1 MNQETIRVLLVDDD
15 EDDYVIT
22 RDLLAEVRE
31 VHYEMEW
38 VSTCQ
43 SALDFIVQK
52 KYDVCLFDYCLGEGN
67 GLWLLREVI
76 GRGYRV
82 PVIMLTGQGDHG
94 IDLEALKAGAA
105 DYLVKGD
112 LQSSLLEHAI
122 RYALERKRMDD
133 ELFQEK
139 ERAIVT
145 LESIGD
151 SVITTDLHGMITQ
164 LNPVAE
170 KITGWSNAEAE
181 GLPFHDIITLI
192 SEVTRKPIDNPVV
205 QVLSQN
211 MIINF
216 SNQTVF
222 INRNEQEYA
231 VEGTAS
237 PIRNRENQIIGIV
250 IVMHD
255 VTGTRELSR
264 KIAYQA
270 SHDPLTDL
278 YNRAIFEEYLRQ
290 LLDDA
295 KDQNHEHVLFY
306 LDLDRFKIVNDT
318 CGHFAGDQLL
328 RQVSSTMKQKIR
340 KMDIIARLG
349 GDEFGI
355 ILTNYPF
362 SQAYEI
368 GEKIRQAVSDIH
380 FLWDEK
386 LFSIEVSIGAVAINS
401 ECKSVEYLLG
411 IADQSCYMAKEKG
424 GNQIH
429 FFLDDDCEFSDRW
442 GETQWISV
450 LNQAFV
456 ENSFCLYFQPIIAI
470 ADGNP
475 KEHIELLLRL
485 RDKKKRIILPS
496 LFLPAAQRYNMM
508 TAIDRW
514 VIDFYL
520 RFYEKNYQGIPVDKI
535 PVFTMNLSGSSL
547 NDDHFLRFLKE
558 QLLNYRIPPNIIC
571 FEITETIA
579 INNYNKAI
587 QFINELKSMGC
598 LFALDDFGVGLS
610 SFNYLKK
617 LPIDYIKIGGAFIQ
631 NLMDSPLD
639 YTIVES
645 INQIGHILGIRTIA
659 EVVENETVFEV
670 IRKIGIDYGQ
680 GFWFGKPQP
689 IECLAVPS
697 KEHPTQSPKYLTQPE
712 EHQIQ
717 SEDQC

>member
-1 MNQETIRVLLVDDD
+1 MNQETIRILLVDDD

-31 VHYEMEW
+31 VNYEMDW

-43 SALDFIVQK
+43 SAMDRIAQK
-52 KYDVCLFDYCLGEGN
+52 KYDVCLFDYYLGEGN
-67 GLWLLREVI
+67 GLGLLREVI

-82 PVIMLTGQGDHG
+82 PVIMLTGKGAHE

-112 LQSSLLEHAI
+112 LQASLLEHAI

-151 SVITTDLHGMITQ
+151 SVITTDIHGTITQ

-170 KITGWSNAEAE
+170 KITGWSAAEAE
-181 GLPFHDIITLI
+181 GLPFHDVITLI
-192 SEVTRKPIDNPVV
+192 SEVTRKSIYDPVA

-211 MIINF
+211 IIINF
-216 SNQTVF
+216 PNQTVL
-222 INRNEQEYA
+222 INRNKQECA

-237 PIRNRENQIIGIV
+237 PIRDRENRIIGII

-255 VTGTRELSR
+255 VTGTRELSK

-278 YNRAIFEEYLRQ
+278 YNRAIFEEFLGQ
-290 LLDDA
+290 LLNDA
-295 KDQNHEHVLFY
+295 KDQNFEHVLFY

-340 KMDIIARLG
+340 KTDIIARLG

-380 FLWDEK
+380 FIWDEK
-386 LFSIEVSIGAVAINS
+386 LFSVEVSIGAVGINS
-401 ECKSVEYLLG
+401 GCKSVEYLLG

-424 GNQIH
+424 GNRIH

-442 GETQWISV
+442 GEMQWISA
-450 LNQAFV
+450 LNQAFA
-456 ENSFCLYFQPIIAI
+456 ENSFCLYFQPIIATES
-470 ADGNP
+470 GNQ
-475 KEHIELLLRL
+475 KKHIELLLRL
-485 RDKKKRIILPS
+485 RDKKKRVILPS
-496 LFLPAAQRYNMM
+496 LFLPAAQQYNMM

-514 VIDFYL
+514 VIEFCL
-520 RFYEKNYQGIPVDKI
+520 HFYEENYREIPVENI

-547 NDDHFLRFLKE
+547 NDDYFLKYLKE
-558 QLLNYRIPPNIIC
+558 QLLNYQLPPNIIC

-598 LFALDDFGVGLS
+598 LFALDDFGIGLS

-617 LPIDYIKIGGAFIQ
+617 LPIDYIKIDGAFIQ
-631 NLMDSPLD
+631 NLLDSPLD
-639 YTIVES
+639 RSIVES
-645 INQIGHILGIRTIA
+645 INQISHILGIRTIA
-659 EVVENETVFEV
+659 EVVENEAVFEV
-670 IRKIGIDYGQ
+670 IKEIGIDYGQ

-689 IECLAVPS
+689 IECLIIPS
-697 KEHPTQSPKYLTQPE
+697 KEHLIP
-712 EHQIQ
+712 
-717 SEDQC
+717 